1 MEQQGNVVGSIEEGD
16 TDFLELNSMRVREID
31 GRKVAVVRTEHG
43 VFAVDN
49 ACPHQGYALVTG
61 ELGEDAEGDAVI
73 TCLWHNWKFRIRD
86 GVCVMGE
93 ENVACHPVTVDDAG
107 TVHVTV
113 NRPSRQDQLTSLW
126 PSLISAVERDYVGQ
140 MSRDTVRLLDLGAS
154 PAQIVNAAIIATV
167 ERTEDGTDH
176 EVALASDCLAIA
188 EERVGDDRVLP
199 LVVGLSGL
207 AEQTRDRL
215 GVRPEPSD
223 RGDLVELI
231 ESEDLAG
238 AMGRA
243 ATLDLAAARTALI
256 EAASR
261 HHLGYGHGAIYTQ
274 KVFELLDRLPADS
287 APTVLAQL
295 ARSLTVMTR
304 EDLLP
309 YMRKT
314 TGLIGAVDLERIAAA
329 PRTSQGVPDEIVDEF
344 LDGNDPG
351 IERAV
356 ALALDGLG
364 VEGLIDIA
372 SLGSARRMLRYDSA
386 NELDVASNFN
396 WLSITHG
403 LTHARAVR
411 WAWENEPGPHI
422 ARMALHAIW
431 LLFDTGR
438 LERRTDSVQSRWESD
453 PMLSQDP
460 IGFAR
465 VLEDEAMDD
474 RGGSFIVVAHL
485 VKTTRAAAEES
496 DAMGSPLPLQAAER
510 LIRDQ
515 RRERFV
521 ARNAAE
527 SVRFVRSGVPPKR

>member
-1 MEQQGNVVGSIEEGD
+1 MEQQGNFVGSIEEGD
-16 TDFLELNSMRVREID
+16 SDFLELNSMRVREID

-49 ACPHQGYALVTG
+49 ACPHQGYGLVTG
-61 ELGEDAEGDAVI
+61 ELGEGAEGDAVI

-113 NRPSRQDQLTSLW
+113 NRPSREDQLTSLW

-140 MSRDTVRLLDLGAS
+140 MSRDTVRLLDLEAS

-215 GVRPEPSD
+215 RVRPEPSV

-243 ATLDLAAARTALI
+243 TTLDLAAARTALI

-314 TGLIGAVDLERIAAA
+314 TRLIGAVDLERIAAA

-344 LDGNDPG
+344 LDGKDPG

-411 WAWENEPGPHI
+411 WAWENEPSPHI

-496 DAMGSPLPLQAAER
+496 EAMGSPLPLQAAER
-510 LIRDQ
+510 LIRDR